1 MTQNPFGEGGF
12 DLGAMMEQAQQMQQ
26 QLLAAQEELAAAS
39 VTGTAAGV
47 TVTVSGTGE
56 VTGVAFAPGTAGA
69 GDEESLSDLGDLV
82 VAAYRDAKA
91 RADAMAGEK
100 LGPLTGG
107 LGGMGLPGV

>member
-39 VTGTAAGV
+39 VTGTVGGV

-56 VTGVAFAPGTAGA
+56 VTAVGFAPGSVEGT
-69 GDEESLSDLGDLV
+69 DEEALADLGDLV

-91 RADAMAGEK
+91 RADALAQQK